1 MLSLAGLDRL
11 VPIYPSLQRAT
22 AARTPAAVIPLAA
35 TRPEGSAAGVT
46 PAVAAAAARQA
57 HDGQELLDSITTGLY
72 KVGLSLQAAADLP
85 HDAASKGIAEA
96 LQDLDDTIRQ
106 IRDTAFTTGGPQYL
120 TYPAPR
126 ERCPVTPRRG
136 VPGAVGRQ
144 LRQARDL
151 KAPRPEVIG
160 GQLVVPGHLE
170 RASHAVS
177 CPALLSRGWEFRPDL
192 RYMSRSVRLPAAAA
206 CP

>member
-1 MLSLAGLDRL
+1 MLSLAGGS
-11 VPIYPSLQRAT
+11 PRAHLPV
-22 AARTPAAVIPLAA
+22 AAAGHRRQDANGSDPAGGYQAGGV
-35 TRPEGSAAGVT
+35 RGGVT

-120 TYPAPR
+120 TYPH
-126 ERCPVTPRRG
+126 
-136 VPGAVGRQ
+136 PGND
-144 LRQARDL
+144 AR
-151 KAPRPEVIG
+151 
-160 GQLVVPGHLE
+160 
-170 RASHAVS
+170 
-177 CPALLSRGWEFRPDL
+177 
-192 RYMSRSVRLPAAAA
+192 
-206 CP
+206 